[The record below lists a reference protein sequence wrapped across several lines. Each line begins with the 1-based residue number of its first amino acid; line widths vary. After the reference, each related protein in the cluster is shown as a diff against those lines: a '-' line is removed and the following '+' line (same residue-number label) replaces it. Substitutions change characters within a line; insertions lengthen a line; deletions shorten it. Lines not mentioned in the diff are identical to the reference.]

1 MWIKIHRGLL
11 EWEWY
16 DDPNMVRLWLHLLL
30 KANYEDRK
38 WHGEIIPRGS
48 LLTSRATLVEETGLS
63 QQQIRTCLERLKST
77 SEVVL
82 KVTSKYTLVTI
93 CNYDKY
99 QIAENEINQQITS
112 KITSD
117 QPANNHNIRSKEE
130 KKEVIS
136 ISKDISI
143 TKKESPAPAKK
154 EYAQRVHLTD
164 KEHDTLVSKY
174 GEEATSWMI
183 DKLSAY
189 KVSRNKSY
197 SSDYAAINNWVVDRW
212 NEQKAKDAR
221 GTRMFTNSSVTEYH
235 DGII

>member
-1 MWIKIHRGLL
+1 MCWIKIHRGLL
-11 EWEWY
+11 EWEWH
-16 DDPNMVRLWLHLLL
+16 DIPEMMSFWMHLLL
-30 KANYEDRK
+30 LANYEDK
-38 WHGEIIPRGS
+38 EWHGQVIPRGS
-48 LLTSRATLVEETGLS
+48 FVTNHQALATTAGISLK
-63 QQQIRTCLERLKST
+63 QARTCMARLEKTGEVTLKRAGN
-77 SEVVL
+77 
-82 KVTSKYTLVTI
+82 YTIVTI
-93 CNYDKY
+93 SAFNTY
-99 QIAENEINQQITS
+99 QLENLEEGRQRVGKGQAKGSIT
-112 KITSD
+112 
-117 QPANNHNIRSKEE
+117 RSKEE

-197 SSDYAAINNWVVDRW
+197 SSDYAAINNWVVDRLR
-212 NEQKAKDAR
+212 ETQARQPAR
-221 GTRMFTNSSVTEYH
+221 GQRMFNNSDVTEYH
-235 DGII
+235 DGVI